1 VKNGGTSGG
10 KMLPAPSY
18 QIYNFGKVVGGIAE
32 FFLYRHPFQLLPGD
46 LISLAVLFPFVE
58 P

>member
-1 VKNGGTSGG
+1 
-10 KMLPAPSY
+10 MLPAPSY
-18 QIYNFGKVVGGIAE
+18 QFYNFGKVVGGIAE